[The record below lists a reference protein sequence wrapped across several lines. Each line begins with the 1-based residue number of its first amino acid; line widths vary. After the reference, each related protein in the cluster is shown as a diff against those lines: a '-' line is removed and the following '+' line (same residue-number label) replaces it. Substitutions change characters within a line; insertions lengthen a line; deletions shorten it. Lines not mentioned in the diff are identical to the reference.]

1 MSSITNWLMV
11 AIVAT
16 SLVGNVFAIQCYQ
29 CESGQNSKCGL
40 RFEPE
45 ESMKID
51 CSSSKPPRHI
61 RNALDGQNM
70 EATGC
75 MKQTLESKLGGIYI
89 ARSCY
94 FGDLTNQVVG
104 CQIDPNDVLVYLDR
118 CDVCTSDLC
127 NTSSTVTPIAI
138 FILGIYSLTRWL
150 F

>member
-1 MSSITNWLMV
+1 MPSIKYWFIV

-16 SLVGNVFAIQCYQ
+16 TLLTNVFAIQCYQ
-29 CESGQNSKCGL
+29 CQSGENSKCGL

-61 RNALDGQNM
+61 RNALDGQNV

-75 MKQTLESKLGGIYI
+75 MKQTMESTLGGIYI

-94 FGDLTNQVVG
+94 FGDLANKEVG
-104 CQIDPNDVLVYLDR
+104 CQLDPNNVLMKLDR

-127 NTSSTVTPIAI
+127 NASSTITPITILILCI
-138 FILGIYSLTRWL
+138 FGLARLLS
-150 F
+150 